1 MEKLFFLLFWI
12 QLTLDTFE
20 MLKKCPIGIAFYFS
34 TLVLFFILIIWIVM
48 LLNFI
53 EKRRSIKFKEEQEL
67 ELQKRKT
74 SIKNY
79 TFPPFVELSLKDYY
93 PLLTKSER
101 ERVLECLRLF
111 FIEKLSSIHLD
122 TPSIVLN
129 RAWKAFSLTPE
140 YKSFSSQFFNENFL
154 IYKPILKD
162 SCGVIELTNKNNFFL
177 DLWSSQC
184 HIEKIDPF
192 FPQRVPHMF
201 ILDESLNIV
210 DSIKFKIDKTK
221 LRELLNIEDAPLPSQ
236 LIKELKD
243 ASSQK
248 YLQKKLKYYLNHEGY
263 CEQYNQ
269 TETLEELLKM
279 IHKNKSLTKIMFG
292 RYTTIDYLIERIFK
306 KNLVCSCDINNTP
319 RGSG

>member
-1 MEKLFFLLFWI
+1 MKDLF
-12 QLTLDTFE
+12 D
-20 MLKKCPIGIAFYFS
+20 
-34 TLVLFFILIIWIVM
+34 FILFLFIEFINIFFYLFVLILLIIM

-53 EKRRSIKFKEEQEL
+53 VQGRIIKLKEELEL

-79 TFPPFVELSLKDYY
+79 TFPPSVELSLKHYY

-101 ERVLECLRLF
+101 ERILEYLRLF
-111 FIEKLSSIHLD
+111 FIEKLSSIHVD

-162 SCGVIELTNKNNFFL
+162 SRGVIELTNKNNFFL

-210 DSIKFKIDKTK
+210 DGIKFKIDKTK

-243 ASSQK
+243 ATSQK

-263 CEQYNQ
+263 CEQYNK

-279 IHKNKSLTKIMFG
+279 IHKNKSLTKMIFG

-306 KNLVCSCDINNTP
+306 KNLVYSCDINNTHS
-319 RGSG
+319 GSG